1 MINFLIVVGS
11 IGVLANGQIS
21 AEPIKENN
29 GRWITLGATSE
40 MAIAV
45 NEATIRSDLR
55 HWGTKDAFILIVL
68 KQSSE
73 KEIFDQK
80 YSFDYLNAHY
90 RVHCRNNTTTE
101 LGSSY
106 YSLEDGFQYSIDS
119 EMPPRPIDGNAAMT
133 ALHNA
138 VCSGLPAAA
147 SLEVTSAEYALI
159 IRNRL
164 NR

>member
-11 IGVLANGQIS
+11 IGMLANGQIS
-21 AEPIKENN
+21 DQSVKEDN
-29 GRWITLGATSE
+29 GPWRTLGATSE

-55 HWGTKDAFILIVL
+55 HSGTKDAFIIIAL
-68 KQSSE
+68 KQGLE
-73 KEIFDQK
+73 REIIDQK
-80 YSFDYLNAHY
+80 YSVDYLNAHY
-90 RVHCRNNTTTE
+90 RVHCRNNTSSE
-101 LGSSY
+101 PGSSY
-106 YSLEDGFQYSIDS
+106 YSLSDGFQYSVNS
-119 EMPPRPIDGNAAMT
+119 EMPPKPIEGNPAMM

-138 VCSGLPAAA
+138 VCNGLPASAPLA
-147 SLEVTSAEYALI
+147 ITSAEYALI